1 VAYLTK
7 DARGRSPYWLAN
19 YCTVEADGVRRWV
32 RKSTKK
38 TKKAAAQEV
47 LDGLQKT
54 ADQAAA
60 GVLTDARVRKIVY
73 EIVERTTGKKV
84 NAPTTRQWLDQ
95 WIRLEKGAVAPG
107 TLNRYQQVAR
117 NLTDDL
123 GSKADAPLERLTTDD
138 FLKFKENRLKA
149 GLSPRGVNLL
159 IKILRRPFK
168 IAVDEGRLD
177 RNPAAAVRTMK
188 TSAARKGIFSPAQ
201 VTQLIEAAKGD
212 WKGLVLLAYFTGG
225 RLGDLARLRWESV
238 NLNDRTI
245 EFAQKKTGAAVKIP
259 IHSDLESYLLK
270 RTELTANDR
279 QRLTKKRPSG
289 PLFRELHDKPGSGK
303 SGLSMAFKRI
313 MTSAGIKDEVS
324 RKRGGE
330 EGRSVSLLSFHSLRH
345 SFNSAMAN
353 AGVAPEV
360 RQLLTGHA
368 SLEMN
373 KVYTHYEFAS
383 VRKAVSSIASLN
395 GEKAD
400 G

>member
-1 VAYLTK
+1 MAYLTR
-7 DARGRSPYWLAN
+7 DARGRSPFWYAN
-19 YCTVEADGVRRWV
+19 YCEVGADGVKRWK
-32 RKSTKK
+32 RASTEKIK
-38 TKKAAAQEV
+38 RSEAQEV
-47 LDGLQKT
+47 LDGWQKT
-54 ADQAAA
+54 AEQAAA

-84 NAPTTRQWLDQ
+84 NAPTIRQWLDQ
-95 WIRLEKGAVAPG
+95 WIRLEKDAITPG

-117 NLTDDL
+117 NLVDDL
-123 GSKADAPLERLTTDD
+123 GPKADAPLEALTTDD

-159 IKILRRPFK
+159 IKILKRPFK

-201 VTQLIEAAKGD
+201 VVQLIEAATSD

-225 RLGDLARLRWESV
+225 RLGDLARLRWDNI
-238 NLNDRTI
+238 NLEDKTI

-259 IHSDLESYLLK
+259 IHSDLESYLLERK
-270 RTELTANDR
+270 G
-279 QRLTKKRPSG
+279 KKKSPKG
-289 PLFRELHDKPGSGK
+289 PLFPELHDKPGSGK

-313 MTSAGIKDEVS
+313 MAKAGIKDEVS

-373 KVYTHYEFAS
+373 KVYTHHELET
-383 VRKAVSSIASLN
+383 VRKAVNSIGSLN
-395 GEKAD
+395 GEKAN

>member
-1 VAYLTK
+1 MAYLTK

-19 YCTVEADGVRRWV
+19 YCTVQADGVRRWI

-38 TKKAAAQEV
+38 TKKSEAQEI
-47 LDGLQKT
+47 LDGWQKT
-54 ADQAAA
+54 EDQATA
-60 GVLTDARVRKIVY
+60 GILTDARVRKIVY
-73 EIVERTTGKKV
+73 EIVEKATGKKV
-84 NAPTTRQWLDQ
+84 NAPTIRQWLDQ
-95 WIRLEKGAVAPG
+95 WIRLEKGAVTPG
-107 TLNRYQQVAR
+107 TINRYQQVAR
-117 NLTDDL
+117 NLVDDL
-123 GSKADAPLERLTTDD
+123 GPKADAPLEALATDD

-159 IKILRRPFK
+159 IKILKRPFK

-188 TSAARKGIFSPAQ
+188 TSAARKGIFSPEQ

-225 RLGDLARLRWESV
+225 RLGDLARLRWDNI
-238 NLNDRTI
+238 NLDDKTI

-259 IHSDLESYLLK
+259 IHSDLESYLLEQK
-270 RTELTANDR
+270 GS
-279 QRLTKKRPSG
+279 KKKPHG
-289 PLFRELHDKPGSGK
+289 PLFPELHNKPGSGK

-313 MTSAGIKDEVS
+313 MAKGGIKDEVS

-373 KVYTHYEFAS
+373 KVYTHHELET

-395 GEKAD
+395 GGESR
-400 G
+400 

>member
-1 VAYLTK
+1 MAYLTR

-19 YCTVEADGVRRWV
+19 YCAVEANGVRRWI

-38 TKKAAAQEV
+38 SKKSEAQEV
-47 LDGLQKT
+47 LDGWQKT
-54 ADQAAA
+54 ADRAAA
-60 GVLTDARVRKIVY
+60 GVLTDARVREIVY

-84 NAPTTRQWLDQ
+84 NAPTIRQWLDQ
-95 WIRLEKGAVAPG
+95 WIRLEKDAVAPG
-107 TLNRYQQVAR
+107 TLNRYRQVAR
-117 NLTDDL
+117 NLIDDL
-123 GSKADAPLERLTTDD
+123 GPKADAPLEALTTDD
-138 FLKFKENRLKA
+138 FLKFKENRLEA

-159 IKILRRPFK
+159 IKILKRPFK

-188 TSAARKGIFSPAQ
+188 TSAARKGIFSAGQ

-212 WKGLVLLAYFTGG
+212 WKGLILIAYFTGG
-225 RLGDLARLRWESV
+225 RLGDLARLHWDNI
-238 NLNDRTI
+238 NLDDKTV
-245 EFAQKKTGAAVKIP
+245 EFAQKKTGATVKIP
-259 IHSDLESYLLK
+259 IHCDLESYLLK
-270 RTELTANDR
+270 RKGSR
-279 QRLTKKRPSG
+279 KRPAG

-313 MTSAGIKDEVS
+313 MASAGIKDEVS

-373 KVYTHYEFAS
+373 KVYTHHELET
-383 VRKAVSSIASLN
+383 VRKAVGSIALLSEN
-395 GEKAD
+395 
-400 G
+400 

>member
-1 VAYLTK
+1 MGYLTK
-7 DARGRSPYWLAN
+7 DAWERSPFWLAN
-19 YCTVEADGVRRWV
+19 FCRVGPDGVRRWV

-38 TKKAAAQEV
+38 IKKSEAQEI
-47 LDGLQKT
+47 LDGWQKT
-54 ADQAAA
+54 EDQAAA
-60 GVLTDARVRKIVY
+60 GVLTDARVRKIVF
-73 EIVERTTGKKV
+73 EIVERVTGKKID
-84 NAPTTRQWLDQ
+84 APTVRQWLDQ
-95 WIRLEKGAVAPG
+95 WIRLEKDAVAPG

-117 NLTDDL
+117 NLIDDL
-123 GSKADAPLERLTTDD
+123 GPKADAPLEALTTED

-188 TSAARKGIFSPAQ
+188 TSAARKGVFSPKQ
-201 VTQLIEAAKGD
+201 ISQLIEAAKGD
-212 WKGLVLLAYFTGG
+212 WKGLILLAYFTGG
-225 RLGDLARLRWESV
+225 RLGDVARLRSDNV
-238 NLNDRTI
+238 NLDDKTI
-245 EFAQKKTGAAVKIP
+245 EFAQKKTGSTVKIP
-259 IHSDLESYLLK
+259 MHGDLESYLLK
-270 RTELTANDR
+270 
-279 QRLTKKRPSG
+279 QKGSKKRPTG

-313 MTSAGIKDEVS
+313 MANAGIKDEVS

-373 KVYTHYEFAS
+373 KVYTHHELET
-383 VRKAVSSIASLN
+383 VRKAVSSIASL
-395 GEKAD
+395 K
-400 G
+400 